1 MYLFKYSISYRLSKM
16 FAFNIIAI
24 AESTDYHTMT
34 IFEVILFSLLINTIQ
49 YNILLINLT
58 FICLLLLYW
67 NQIKVDKVHFYDI
80 LYVFLIFI

>member
-49 YNILLINLT
+49 YFINKSDIYLSSLALLESD
-58 FICLLLLYW
+58 
-67 NQIKVDKVHFYDI
+67 QSR
-80 LYVFLIFI
+80 